1 MYTQS
6 EINIKIK
13 DDAPCEYMANMRK
26 QVAGEGSF
34 YGSITTM
41 EDLEANLA
49 ENCIPVEFMEMD
61 IFDYA
66 LFLDTRRTMMAQYIR
81 DYYRSLD

>member
-1 MYTQS
+1 
-6 EINIKIK
+6 
-13 DDAPCEYMANMRK
+13 MANMKK
-26 QVAGEGSF
+26 QIAGEGSF

-41 EDLEANLA
+41 EDLKANLA

-66 LFLDTRRTMMAQYIR
+66 LFLDARRTKMAEYIR
-81 DYYRSLD
+81 DYYKGLD

>member
-1 MYTQS
+1 
-6 EINIKIK
+6 
-13 DDAPCEYMANMRK
+13 
-26 QVAGEGSF
+26 
-34 YGSITTM
+34 M

-66 LFLDTRRTMMAQYIR
+66 LFLDARRTKMAEYIR
-81 DYYRSLD
+81 DYYWSLA

>member
-1 MYTQS
+1 M
-6 EINIKIK
+6 K
-13 DDAPCEYMANMRK
+13 K
-26 QVAGEGSF
+26 QVSGEGVG

-49 ENCIPVEFMEMD
+49 ENCIPVEFMNMD

-66 LFLDTRRTMMAQYIR
+66 LFLDTRRTLMARYIR
-81 DYYRSLD
+81 DYYKSLD

>member
-1 MYTQS
+1 M
-6 EINIKIK
+6 K
-13 DDAPCEYMANMRK
+13 K

-41 EDLEANLA
+41 DDLEANLA

-61 IFDYA
+61 IFDYQV
-66 LFLDTRRTMMAQYIR
+66 FLDMRRTMMAKYICK
-81 DYYRSLD
+81 YYESLE

>member
-1 MYTQS
+1 
-6 EINIKIK
+6 
-13 DDAPCEYMANMRK
+13 MANMRK

-34 YGSITTM
+34 YDSIATM

-49 ENCIPVEFMEMD
+49 ENCIPLEFMEMD

-66 LFLDTRRTMMAQYIR
+66 LFLDTHRTMMAQYIR
-81 DYYRSLD
+81 DYYGSLE